1 LTIVPSTR
9 SLYPLPHVMFIFY
22 SRYSHHSGRMKTT
35 TIQVKTETKDVLKS
49 LGKKGET
56 FDDIIRKLI
65 KATQYVE
72 FMEESYQ
79 ILETENNWANL
90 DEL

>member
-1 LTIVPSTR
+1 
-9 SLYPLPHVMFIFY
+9 
-22 SRYSHHSGRMKTT
+22 MKTT

>member
-1 LTIVPSTR
+1 
-9 SLYPLPHVMFIFY
+9 
-22 SRYSHHSGRMKTT
+22 MKTA
-35 TIQVKTETKDVLKS
+35 TIQVGTETKDILKS
-49 LGKKGET
+49 LGKKGEPYN
-56 FDDIIRKLI
+56 DIIWKLI
-65 KATQYVE
+65 KMTHYVE

>member
-1 LTIVPSTR
+1 
-9 SLYPLPHVMFIFY
+9 
-22 SRYSHHSGRMKTT
+22 MKTT
-35 TIQVKTETKDVLKS
+35 TIQVDTETRDALKS

-56 FDDIIRKLI
+56 YNDIIRKLI

-72 FMEESYQ
+72 FMEESYK